1 MAHLPA
7 IVVYPIYAGGG
18 RRAGG
23 HLKGGCTRCSGSLR
37 LDSGSLL
44 IRVKSGA
51 VRPAPCRY
59 TRSVEST
66 DLYFTQTI
74 VGPAVSVV
82 LGRHRR
88 AAGPTPPGLE
98 VDLRSGRRS
107 FGGLWRDWI
116 QLSHAD
122 DPAGLPRRRPGAMR
136 RWLERHALWIAVL
149 GLLSLGASVTFW
161 LLALWVLR

>member
-1 MAHLPA
+1 M
-7 IVVYPIYAGGG
+7 
-18 RRAGG
+18 
-23 HLKGGCTRCSGSLR
+23 LR
-37 LDSGSLL
+37 VSTAL
-44 IRVKSGA
+44 IRAKSDA
-51 VRPAPCRY
+51 VRPVWCRY

-74 VGPAVSVV
+74 VGPAQSVV

-88 AAGPTPPGLE
+88 TGGTAGPGLE
-98 VDLRSGRRS
+98 IDLRSGRSRFS
-107 FGGLWRDWI
+107 GLWHDWI

-122 DPAGLPRRRPGAMR
+122 DPAGVPRRRPGAAR

-149 GLLSLGASVTFW
+149 GLVSLSVAVVLW